1 MNCHLRIVQTNA
13 ITFENKRKGGGGK
26 NEETLSIMQHG
37 CGIPIGHI
45 E

>member
-13 ITFENKRKGGGGK
+13 ITFENKRKGGEK

>member
-1 MNCHLRIVQTNA
+1 MQQGER
-13 ITFENKRKGGGGK
+13 GGGK